1 MEGTIQV
8 NFNRPLPLFPLSQV
22 VLLPHTVQ
30 HLHIFE
36 KRYRQMVS
44 HCLDQS
50 GQIALATYADGEG
63 DPGTPETARRL
74 RRAVCVGQII
84 QHQALADG
92 RYNILVVGVCRAA
105 IEHVDEPRGERLY
118 RMARLTLLDHLNHEA
133 DLSDVREQLRGLLTA
148 PTLSSVRG
156 VKGVAQL
163 LQREDIST
171 TAALE
176 AIGSTLVEDPSVRYE
191 LLASPDPQRRAA
203 IIRRE
208 LRSMDRLIRSAQWQ
222 MQANWPK
229 YLSWN

>member
-8 NFNRPLPLFPLSQV
+8 NFNRLLPLFPLADV

-36 KRYRQMVS
+36 KRYRQMIA
-44 HCLDQS
+44 HCLDQA
-50 GQIALATYADGEG
+50 GQFALATYADGDG
-63 DPGTPETARRL
+63 QPGAVESARPL
-74 RRAVCVGQII
+74 RPAVCIAQII

-105 IEHVDEPRGERLY
+105 IERIDEPRGERLY
-118 RMARLTLLDHLNHEA
+118 RLARFSLLERPSGLDDLT
-133 DLSDVREQLRGLLTA
+133 DVREQLRGLLTT

-156 VKGVAQL
+156 VRGVAQL
-163 LQREDIST
+163 LTREDVST
-171 TAALE
+171 EAVLE

-191 LLASPDPQRRAA
+191 LLASPDPARRAA

-208 LRSMDRLIRSAQWQ
+208 LRGMDRLIRSAQWQ
-222 MQANWPK
+222 MHANWPK